1 MRALRVHDLTGP
13 DAIWVDEVPVPA
25 RPAGDA
31 VLMNAVL
38 IDVAAAGIGFVDT
51 LVARGRY
58 QVRQDPPYVPG
69 LELAGVVREAPDDA
83 GLSIGQR
90 VIATVPAGACAETVW
105 APVTFTAPL
114 PEGLTH
120 VQGASM
126 VVNYFAALIAL
137 TRRAGLRAGE
147 RVLVHGAG
155 GGLGSA
161 FVQVATALGA
171 TVTAVAGTSERRAVA
186 AAAGAVTVHAP
197 DDWVAAVRDDGGADV
212 IVDPVGGDT
221 FDQSLRCLA
230 FEGCLLTVGFASGR
244 IPSAPANRLLLRNT
258 SVVGFGLTEILRA
271 EPEVFAGT
279 AARLAE
285 LVANGLRP
293 PAAVEYDLADGAA
306 AFRAIEGR
314 SVAGKAVLRVGKAQG
329 RQPVSAPSHSAA

>member
-1 MRALRVHDLTGP
+1 MRALRVHELTGP
-13 DAIWVDEVPVPA
+13 DAIWVDEVPVPP
-25 RPAGDA
+25 RVDGA
-31 VLMNAVL
+31 VR
-38 IDVAAAGIGFVDT
+38 IEVAAAGIGFVDT

-58 QVRQDPPYVPG
+58 QVRQEPPYVPG
-69 LELAGVVREAPDDA
+69 LEFAGVVCEAPDGA
-83 GLSIGQR
+83 GLSVDQQVIGA
-90 VIATVPAGACAETVW
+90 VSAGACAETVW
-105 APVTFTAPL
+105 APVAFTAPL
-114 PEGLTH
+114 PDGLTP

-126 VVNYFAALIAL
+126 VVNYFTALIAL

-161 FVQVATALGA
+161 FVQVAAALGA
-171 TVTAVAGTSERRAVA
+171 TVTAVAGTPERRAVA
-186 AAAGAVTVHAP
+186 AAAGAVTVHGP
-197 DDWVAAVRDDGGADV
+197 DSWLAATRDDGGSDV

-230 FEGCLLTVGFASGR
+230 SEGRLLTVGFASGR

-258 SVVGFGLTEILRA
+258 SVVGFGLTEILRSDPA
-271 EPEVFAGT
+271 LFAGT

-285 LVANGLRP
+285 LVADGLRP

-306 AFRAIEGR
+306 AFRAIEDR
-314 SVAGKAVLRVGKAQG
+314 AVAGKTVLRL
-329 RQPVSAPSHSAA
+329 R

>member
-1 MRALRVHDLTGP
+1 MRALRAHDLTGP
-13 DAIWVDEVPVPA
+13 DALWVDDVPPPG
-25 RPAGDA
+25 RPDGD
-31 VLMNAVL
+31 AVL

-58 QVRQDPPYVPG
+58 QVRQEPPYVPG
-69 LELAGVVREAPDDA
+69 LELAGVVREMPDNA
-83 GLSIGQR
+83 GLSVGQA
-90 VIATVPAGACAETVW
+90 VIATVPAGACAETAW
-105 APVTFTAPL
+105 APAAFTAPL
-114 PEGLTH
+114 PAGLTP

-126 VVNYFAALIAL
+126 VVNYFATLIAL

-161 FVQVATALGA
+161 FVQVAAALGA
-171 TVTAVAGTSERRAVA
+171 TVTAVAGSPERRAVA
-186 AAAGAVTVHAP
+186 AAAGAVTVHGP
-197 DDWVAAVRDDGGADV
+197 GDRWAAVRDNGGADV
-212 IVDPVGGDT
+212 IVDPVGGDA

-230 FEGCLLTVGFASGR
+230 SEGRLLTVGFASGR
-244 IPSAPANRLLLRNT
+244 IPSAPANRLLLRNA
-258 SVVGFGLTEILRA
+258 SVVGFGLTEILRDDPGLFA
-271 EPEVFAGT
+271 ES

-293 PAAVEYDLADGAA
+293 PPAVEYDLADGAA

-314 SVAGKAVLRVGKAQG
+314 SVAGKTVLVVR
-329 RQPVSAPSHSAA
+329 